1 MVVFLA
7 SAAAVWVLGAGL
19 SKYGDALAD
28 LTGLG
33 RLFVGSILV
42 ALATSLPEL
51 STNISAVRLNPPNPD
66 LAVGN
71 VLGANMLD
79 LFIFAMVA
87 LLFGGHRFLRQ
98 IAPEQGYLIVLAAA
112 MTGLAVV
119 FGALRLDA
127 GYWKVGL
134 SSVLLLVVYVV
145 GMWVVYRRRPQR
157 AVASG
162 DGAAASGD
170 RAAASGDGGA
180 AAESEPSMTLGR
192 AWLMF
197 FLVSCGVIVAGI
209 FLAWSTDRIA
219 DITGVASSTLGI
231 LAVSVI
237 TTLPELSAA
246 VAAARMGA
254 ADLGVAGLFGSAVF
268 NASILAYADP
278 FYRGGILVNQAGP
291 PHFVA
296 GGVAVGLILAGLLLV
311 LGRNTPARLGRGHGL
326 GPDVCRLGSRRSGRD
341 RHGSAVSRYLLRSG
355 ARNAAPPPRHSRR
368 SGNPEPSHPPTRS
381 WQRRHAIR
389 RPQPGPTHVIIRPFS
404 GRFGVLFGGRAS
416 DLKCGSPSLGAF
428 LSNNLQ
434 RFFGDYLPVD
444 AEEADLGVGGVHEGN
459 QDIADLRPK
468 LVGAAGDSY
477 VGVRRIRLTVGVGM
491 VDGQEFPTHFSGFLI
506 HLHDFQRIHGEAKRA
521 GFHIRHPVRLFDG
534 LPGSR
539 QNPATFVGHGFP
551 GMGYHFVDEP
561 LLNLHRQLSPDQLDE
576 CGRVPVPGRN

>member
-1 MVVFLA
+1 MGGELVIAVVVFLG

-87 LLFGGHRFLRQ
+87 LLFGGQRFLRQ
-98 IAPEQGYLIVLAAA
+98 IAPEQGYLILLAAT

-134 SSVLLLVVYVV
+134 SSVLLLVVYVA
-145 GMWVVYRRRPQR
+145 GMWVVYQKRPQH
-157 AVASG
+157 
-162 DGAAASGD
+162 
-170 RAAASGDGGA
+170 AAASGDGGA

-197 FLVSCGVIVAGI
+197 FLVSCGVIAAGI

-219 DITGVASSTLGI
+219 EITGVASSTLGI

-296 GGVAVGLILAGLLLV
+296 GGVAVGLILAGLLLI
-311 LGRNTPARLGRGHGL
+311 LGRNRLPGWAAVTGL
-326 GPDVCRLGSRRSGRD
+326 ILMCAGLGSRRSGRD
-341 RHGSAVSRYLLRSG
+341 RDGSAVAGTCYRAVRRPPPATRPHPPSFSPQRESRALPLRQHGRGSADTPSD
-355 ARNAAPPPRHSRR
+355 ARHLAPP
-368 SGNPEPSHPPTRS
+368 T
-381 WQRRHAIR
+381 A
-389 RPQPGPTHVIIRPFS
+389 VI
-404 GRFGVLFGGRAS
+404 
-416 DLKCGSPSLGAF
+416 
-428 LSNNLQ
+428 
-434 RFFGDYLPVD
+434 
-444 AEEADLGVGGVHEGN
+444 
-459 QDIADLRPK
+459 
-468 LVGAAGDSY
+468 
-477 VGVRRIRLTVGVGM
+477 
-491 VDGQEFPTHFSGFLI
+491 
-506 HLHDFQRIHGEAKRA
+506 
-521 GFHIRHPVRLFDG
+521 
-534 LPGSR
+534 
-539 QNPATFVGHGFP
+539 
-551 GMGYHFVDEP
+551 
-561 LLNLHRQLSPDQLDE
+561 
-576 CGRVPVPGRN
+576 

>member
-1 MVVFLA
+1 MSGELVIAVVVFLA

-19 SKYGDALAD
+19 SRYGDALAD

-71 VLGANMLD
+71 VMGANMLD
-79 LFIFAMVA
+79 MFIFAMVV
-87 LLFGGHRFLRQ
+87 LLFGGRSFLRQ

-119 FGALRLDA
+119 FGALKLDV
-127 GYWKVGL
+127 GYWKVGV

-145 GMWVVYRRRPQR
+145 GMWVVYQKRPQR

-162 DGAAASGD
+162 DGAV
-170 RAAASGDGGA
+170 ASGDGGA
-180 AAESEPSMTLGR
+180 GPESEPSMTLGR

-197 FLVSCGVIVAGI
+197 FLVSCGVIAAGI

-296 GGVAVGLILAGLLLV
+296 GGVAVALILAGLLLV
-311 LGRNTPARLGRGHGL
+311 LGRNR
-326 GPDVCRLGSRRSGRD
+326 
-341 RHGSAVSRYLLRSG
+341 
-355 ARNAAPPPRHSRR
+355 
-368 SGNPEPSHPPTRS
+368 
-381 WQRRHAIR
+381 
-389 RPQPGPTHVIIRPFS
+389 
-404 GRFGVLFGGRAS
+404 
-416 DLKCGSPSLGAF
+416 
-428 LSNNLQ
+428 
-434 RFFGDYLPVD
+434 
-444 AEEADLGVGGVHEGN
+444 
-459 QDIADLRPK
+459 
-468 LVGAAGDSY
+468 
-477 VGVRRIRLTVGVGM
+477 
-491 VDGQEFPTHFSGFLI
+491 
-506 HLHDFQRIHGEAKRA
+506 
-521 GFHIRHPVRLFDG
+521 
-534 LPGSR
+534 LPGWAAVTGLVLMCS
-539 QNPATFVGHGFP
+539 AWIAGAGVVVA
-551 GMGYHFVDEP
+551 MGA
-561 LLNLHRQLSPDQLDE
+561 Q
-576 CGRVPVPGRN
+576 

>member
-1 MVVFLA
+1 MSGELVIAVVVFLA

-71 VLGANMLD
+71 VMGANMLD
-79 LFIFAMVA
+79 MFIFAMVV
-87 LLFGGHRFLRQ
+87 LLFGGRSFLKQ

-119 FGALRLDA
+119 FGALKLDV

-145 GMWVVYRRRPQR
+145 GMWVVYQKRPQR

-162 DGAAASGD
+162 DSGAGP
-170 RAAASGDGGA
+170 
-180 AAESEPSMTLGR
+180 ESEPSMTLDR
-192 AWLMF
+192 ASLMF
-197 FLVSCGVIVAGI
+197 FLVSCGVIAAGI

-296 GGVAVGLILAGLLLV
+296 GGLAVVLILAGLLLI
-311 LGRNTPARLGRGHGL
+311 LGRNR
-326 GPDVCRLGSRRSGRD
+326 
-341 RHGSAVSRYLLRSG
+341 
-355 ARNAAPPPRHSRR
+355 
-368 SGNPEPSHPPTRS
+368 
-381 WQRRHAIR
+381 
-389 RPQPGPTHVIIRPFS
+389 
-404 GRFGVLFGGRAS
+404 
-416 DLKCGSPSLGAF
+416 
-428 LSNNLQ
+428 
-434 RFFGDYLPVD
+434 
-444 AEEADLGVGGVHEGN
+444 
-459 QDIADLRPK
+459 
-468 LVGAAGDSY
+468 
-477 VGVRRIRLTVGVGM
+477 
-491 VDGQEFPTHFSGFLI
+491 
-506 HLHDFQRIHGEAKRA
+506 
-521 GFHIRHPVRLFDG
+521 
-534 LPGSR
+534 LPGW
-539 QNPATFVGHGFP
+539 AAVTGLVLMCAAWIAGAGVVVA
-551 GMGYHFVDEP
+551 MGA
-561 LLNLHRQLSPDQLDE
+561 Q
-576 CGRVPVPGRN
+576 